1 MTITKQFDVLTEITY
16 FIRNSDILS
25 ITERGVATA
34 EDTGTF
40 ASDSTH
46 TISVTNIKNIRSII
60 VDAAT
65 LDFGVDY
72 TYDTNNGA
80 VGSKNTLITFTSS
93 QTGDFTISYDF
104 GSDHIFPDYPKN
116 NLSISSYPRIAVDII
131 SEVSEV
137 QGFGNQKIA
146 VLTSFLL
153 STVAYADNTRKVR
166 DITDKVKVA
175 MMNNQNNFFYF
186 KITLPQDAS
195 RITIADTLKDEI
207 FQQTRQFISITN
219 LERPE

>member
-1 MTITKQFDVLTEITY
+1 MTIINQTDVLTEITY
-16 FIRNSDILS
+16 FLRNSDILTIS
-25 ITERGVATA
+25 ERGVTTA

-40 ASDSTH
+40 ASDSSH
-46 TISVTNIKNIRSII
+46 TISVTNVKNIRTI
-60 VDAAT
+60 VVSAVT
-65 LDFGVDY
+65 LVFGVDY
-72 TYDTNNGA
+72 TYDINNGA

-93 QTGDFTISYDF
+93 QTGALTITYDF
-104 GSDHIFPDYPKN
+104 GADHIFSDYPKS
-116 NLSISSYPRIAVDII
+116 NLSITSYPRIATDII
-131 SEVSEV
+131 SETSVV

-153 STVAYADNTRKVR
+153 STVAYADTTRKVR
-166 DITDKVKVA
+166 DITDSIKTA
-175 MMNNQNNFFYF
+175 MMNNQNDFFYF

-207 FQQTRQFISITN
+207 FQQTRQFISSTN

>member
-1 MTITKQFDVLTEITY
+1 MIIKQFNVLEEITY
-16 FIRNSDILS
+16 FFRNSDILTIS
-25 ITERGVATA
+25 ERGVSTA

-60 VDAAT
+60 VDAVT
-65 LDFGVDY
+65 LSFGVDY
-72 TYDTNNGA
+72 TYDINNGA
-80 VGSKNTLITFTSS
+80 VGSKDTLITFTSS

-116 NLSISSYPRIAVDII
+116 NLSISSYPRIAVDIA
-131 SEVSEV
+131 SEVSTV

-146 VLTSFLL
+146 ILTSFLL
-153 STVAYADNTRKVR
+153 STVAYADTTRKVR
-166 DITDKVKVA
+166 DITDKLKTAV
-175 MMNNQNNFFYF
+175 MNNQNNFFYF

-195 RITIADTLKDEI
+195 RITVSDNLKEEI
-207 FQQTRQFISITN
+207 LQQTRQFISITN
-219 LERPE
+219 LERP